1 MKEIKVTVNQT
12 VAYLYFL
19 TKKSP
24 YLQYIFSR
32 VGIGLEKHRAL
43 TNLEYDSLLTYN
55 VVCIYFLEE

>member
-32 VGIGLEKHRAL
+32 VGIGLEKQ
-43 TNLEYDSLLTYN
+43 EP
-55 VVCIYFLEE
+55 